1 MWSRSLPAH
10 SHALT
15 PHSPH
20 YALHDREQRGSAEQV
35 PVSDGA
41 LSPVADLISMQFE
54 DCHVVRAKTAPV
66 SAKYSFVVIG
76 ESFGYN
82 WPRGME
88 DR

>member
-1 MWSRSLPAH
+1 MWSRSSPAH

-20 YALHDREQRGSAEQV
+20 YALHDPEQRGSAEQV

-41 LSPVADLISMQFE
+41 LSHVADLISMQFK
-54 DCHVVRAKTAPV
+54 DGHVVQAKAASV
-66 SAKYSFVVIG
+66 SAKSSFVVIG
-76 ESFGYN
+76 ESVGYD
-82 WPRGME
+82 WLKRWK